1 MAEKEFEELHGAIH
15 REVKLFCI
23 SSKEGFHI
31 GKIPLNPPFPKG
43 DITDN
48 YYLRISSKFKI
59 PRDSHSKPVCLLFV
73 RYILPSRN

>member
-31 GKIPLNPPFPKG
+31 GKIPLNPPKSTFSKG
-43 DITDN
+43 G
-48 YYLRISSKFKI
+48 YYRQ
-59 PRDSHSKPVCLLFV
+59 LLFTDKF
-73 RYILPSRN
+73 

>member
-31 GKIPLNPPFPKG
+31 GKIPLNPPKSPFSKG
-43 DITDN
+43 G
-48 YYLRISSKFKI
+48 YYRQ
-59 PRDSHSKPVCLLFV
+59 LLFTDKF
-73 RYILPSRN
+73 